1 MRKRLI
7 LLDLDGP
14 LLDPSWRYH
23 RLHME
28 LVGGKGGRPLSRQ
41 GYWALK
47 RDRVPEAAIL
57 ARTGLDEEAA
67 AWVDAERL
75 KRVETQSYLDLDRP
89 WPWTLEVLRELSRMA
104 PVILVTQRSR
114 TDLLRVQ
121 LQRTGIGRHLSQV
134 LCGEGDGTI
143 EAKARM
149 VEDAELS
156 PAPDS
161 VFIGDTEHDITSAKA
176 LHVLSVGLLCGIRA
190 DTLLEACHPDAL
202 LEDLR
207 EVPDWLVTRGFP
219 VVPRR

>member
-23 RLHME
+23 RLHTE
-28 LVGGKGGRPLSRQ
+28 LVSAEGGRPLSRQ

-47 RDRVPEAAIL
+47 RDRLPEAAIL

-67 AWVDAERL
+67 ARVDAERL
-75 KRVETQSYLDLDRP
+75 KRVETQPYLDLDRP
-89 WPWTLEVLRELSRMA
+89 WPWTNETLRRLSRMA

-114 TDLLRVQ
+114 PDLLRVQ
-121 LQRTGIGRHLSQV
+121 LQRTGMGRYLSQV
-134 LCGEGDGTI
+134 ICGEGDGTR

-149 VEDAELS
+149 VEDAQLE

-161 VFIGDTEHDITSAKA
+161 VFIGDTEYDIESAKA
-176 LHVLSVGLLCGIRA
+176 LKVLAVAVLCGIRA
-190 DTLLEACHPDAL
+190 DTLLEACDPDAM
-202 LEDLR
+202 LEDIR
-207 EVPDWLVTRGFP
+207 EVVPWLVERGFP
-219 VVPRR
+219 ARPTQ